1 MASET
6 TKNRWLPFREGDIV
20 DLVAPGFACKP
31 EELDGAIRFLREWGL
46 KPRVPQ
52 KIFGRDVLCSSDDR
66 TRFRQLREALLA
78 EDSAGIWCLRGGY
91 GSIRLIPEL
100 SRLRQPKGRAKIF
113 IGLSDITSLHVYL
126 GQAWGWPTIH
136 GPHLDRLGK
145 KDSAK
150 PAYVRELKK
159 LLFGEINEIVFDKLK
174 PMNALARKRG
184 TIRASVTGGNLV
196 TLQSSLSTPGHWE
209 TRGRILFFE
218 ELGERGYR
226 VDRVFEHMRQAG
238 LFDDARAIVFGD
250 FTGGL
255 EPDGRTRVPAVLQRF
270 ADTVGLPVFSG
281 IKSGHDVVQ
290 RPVPFETRAELV
302 LGARARL
309 VCETGVSRKGS
320 DA

>member
-1 MASET
+1 MASA
-6 TKNRWLPFREGDIV
+6 KSQSGWLPFREGDIV
-20 DLVAPGFACKP
+20 DIIAPGFACKP

-66 TRFRQLREALLA
+66 TRFRHLREALVA
-78 EDSAGIWCLRGGY
+78 EDSSGIWCLRGGY
-91 GSIRLIPEL
+91 GSIRLVPEL
-100 SRLRQPKGRAKIF
+100 ARLRKPKGRAKIF

-126 GQAWGWPTIH
+126 GQKWGWPTIH

-145 KDSAK
+145 GVAK
-150 PAYVRELKK
+150 PPYVRELKK
-159 LLFGEINEIVFDKLK
+159 FLFGESSEIAFDRLK
-174 PMNALARKRG
+174 PMNAEARKRG

-238 LFDDARAIVFGD
+238 MFDEARAIVFGD
-250 FTGGL
+250 FTGGN

-290 RPVPFETRAELV
+290 RPVPFETPAELS
-302 LGARARL
+302 LGERGKL
-309 VCETGVSRKGS
+309 VCQTGVSRGAS
-320 DA
+320 A